1 MNVKTIKSLALTA
14 ALLTATISVDAFADC
29 KDVGS
34 ATWNSY
40 QTSMGQAF
48 DEGNLE
54 EALSY
59 AKQLIVIC
67 DKNPVVNTVV
77 SDIYEKQ
84 GKSEDSCKYIRRAS
98 DTAHEYNLPMPLLE
112 KIWFKRAE
120 CELPYKAKAEQL
132 DKELANTTEA
142 LKAKSAECAAQEE
155 AFRNQIEEQSKS
167 DQEELSQFK
176 AEIVEE
182 EYNFLYKSQWISAG
196 TAFVGLAGAI
206 AGGIILG
213 LYYPEANDEYS
224 KLKLGEKNHFQ
235 RSNQFVQAGAGVLGA
250 SLGLGVV
257 GAILAGYFHFK
268 MTHLDMDNE
277 AESVAFGVD
286 VVPNYVGFSMTF

>member
-1 MNVKTIKSLALTA
+1 MNAKSIKSLALTA
-14 ALLTATISVDAFADC
+14 ALLTAAISAEAFADC

-40 QTSMGQAF
+40 QTSMGMAF
-48 DEGNLE
+48 DEGNLD
-54 EALSY
+54 EALGY

-132 DKELANTTEA
+132 EKELVNKTDA
-142 LKAKSAECAAQEE
+142 LAAKAAECAAQEE
-155 AFRNQIEEQSKS
+155 AFHNRIEESS
-167 DQEELSQFK
+167 LSEQAEILQFK
-176 AEIVEE
+176 ADVVSKEHD
-182 EYNFLYKSQWISAG
+182 FLFKTQWISAG

-213 LYYPEANDEYS
+213 RYYPEANDEYS
-224 KLKLGEKNHFQ
+224 KLKLNEKNHFQ

-250 SLGLGVV
+250 GLGLGVV
-257 GAILAGYFHFK
+257 GSILAIYFHFK
-268 MTHLDMDNE
+268 MTHLDMGDE
-277 AESVAFGVD
+277 PEKVAFGVD
-286 VVPNYVGFSMTF
+286 IVPNYVGFGMSF

>member
-1 MNVKTIKSLALTA
+1 MNVQAIKSLALTA
-14 ALLTATISVDAFADC
+14 ALLTTMISVDAFADC

-40 QTSMGQAF
+40 QTSMGLAF
-48 DEGNLE
+48 DEGNLD

-132 DKELANTTEA
+132 EKELEVQKNA
-142 LKAKSAECAAQEE
+142 LEEKSLECAAQEE
-155 AFRNQIEEQSKS
+155 AFLAQIEEETMSNQATISS
-167 DQEELSQFK
+167 FK
-176 AEIVEE
+176 ADVAAKKHDS
-182 EYNFLYKSQWISAG
+182 LYKAQWMSAG
-196 TAFVGLAGAI
+196 SAFVGVAAGI
-206 AGGIILG
+206 AGGVLLG

-235 RSNQFVQAGAGVLGA
+235 RANQFVQAGAGVLGA
-250 SLGLGVV
+250 GLGLGVV
-257 GAILAGYFHFK
+257 GSILAIYFHFK
-268 MTHLDMDNE
+268 MTHIDFEEE
-277 AESVAFGVD
+277 AQGVAFGVD